1 MRHPLLVVRSI
12 PALLLIVVG
21 TLPATGVVAAEPPA
35 KPEKVDLLFV
45 QNSST
50 TAVDVKKHTM
60 TLRGISPTTLF
71 FSDRPVRIAGHYTT
85 EEFLRLWDEGKDS
98 FLVDP
103 PNATLSVFE
112 EGKADL
118 VDLVVKLRNPR
129 LQGNDLIYD
138 ITVMEGQPPK
148 VGGPGSLFI
157 DLFVL
162 RPLMARRAVIY
173 GAAVTSSAAAASM
186 ETGPPPQ
193 YGGPPPY
200 TGGPPPPDTGGPP
213 PLGAGGPPPAAPGTS
228 ATPREKLSE
237 LKSLYDQGLISK
249 TEYEAKKQEVLNQL
263 VQ

>member
-1 MRHPLLVVRSI
+1 MGHPLRVIRSVQ
-12 PALLLIVVG
+12 ALLLIVVG

-35 KPEKVDLLFV
+35 KPDKVDLLFV
-45 QNSST
+45 QNST
-50 TAVDVKKHTM
+50 ATAVDVEKHTM
-60 TLRGISPTTLF
+60 TLRGISLTTLF

-85 EEFLRLWDEGKDS
+85 EEFLKLWDEGKDS
-98 FLVDP
+98 FLADP

-112 EGKADL
+112 KGKADL

-129 LQGNDLIYD
+129 LQGNDLVYD

-157 DLFVL
+157 DFFVM

-173 GAAVTSSAAAASM
+173 GTAVTSAAAAESM

-193 YGGPPPY
+193 YGGPPPQY
-200 TGGPPPPDTGGPP
+200 GGPPPV
-213 PLGAGGPPPAAPGTS
+213 AAAPPPAAPVTS